1 MLRPAL
7 RLALSCGL
15 AAAALPPA
23 PLLAQEPFV
32 VLEYRGTGG
41 GSLPAGGGG
50 HVVAP
55 GETLNAIL
63 RRAHGPSAD
72 LRALAAETV
81 RLNPQAFRGGDPDR
95 LLAGQRLVLPGGGGI
110 GGRSDEIHVF

>member
-1 MLRPAL
+1 MPRIAPCIAL
-7 RLALSCGL
+7 ACCL
-15 AAAALPPA
+15 AAAAFAPA
-23 PLLAQEPFV
+23 SLRAQEPFV

-55 GETLNAIL
+55 GETLTTIL
-63 RRAHGPSAD
+63 RRAYGPAAD

-95 LLAGQRLVLPGGGGI
+95 LLAGQRLVLPGAGV
-110 GGRSDEIHVF
+110 GRSDEIYVF